1 MRVISLLASGTE
13 IIYAL
18 GQGHCLVGRSHECDN
33 PPEAA
38 ALPMCSIPAF
48 DTTVSSGAIDAEVR
62 RRLRTGEPL
71 YHIYTELIKQLKPD
85 LIISQA
91 HCQVCAVTP
100 DDVHRAGC
108 RMPAQV
114 LGLSVGS
121 LAGIYDGVRQIAK
134 ALAVPA
140 QGDLLV
146 KQMASRI
153 DAVTAA
159 VAGRAAPSVVLLEWT
174 EPIFAMGNWGPELI
188 EAAGGRPLLG
198 AKAEH
203 SAAIEWAA
211 VVQANPDVLIIAP
224 CGFDLPRTRSELP
237 RLRSLP
243 HWQELNAVRAGRVFL
258 ADGNRYFNRSGT
270 TVVETVEMLA
280 NILHSPIEGVPAHA
294 DAWCTKRIE
303 GRGNCISRSGVLF
316 E

>member
-1 MRVISLLASGTE
+1 MRVVSLLASGTE
-13 IIYAL
+13 IVCAL
-18 GQGHCLVGRSHECDN
+18 GLRACLVGRSHECDN
-33 PPEAA
+33 PPEVA
-38 ALPMCSIPAF
+38 ALPACSSPAF
-48 DTTVSSGAIDAEVR
+48 ETTASSGAIDAEVR
-62 RRLRTGEPL
+62 RRLGTGEPL
-71 YHIYTELIKQLKPD
+71 YYIHSDLIEQLNPD

-108 RMPAQV
+108 GMPAQV
-114 LGLSVGS
+114 LGLSIGS

-134 ALAVPA
+134 ALEVPA
-140 QGDLLV
+140 QGELVV
-146 KQMASRI
+146 KQMAGRI

-159 VAGRAAPSVVLLEWT
+159 VARRAVPSVVLLEWT
-174 EPIFAMGNWGPELI
+174 DPIFAMGNWGPELI

-198 AKAEH
+198 AKGQH

-243 HWQELNAVRAGRVFL
+243 HWSELRAVRTGRVVL

-280 NILHSPIEGVPAHA
+280 NILHGPVPGVPAHA
-294 DAWCTKRIE
+294 DAWCWCSASSHGADAK
-303 GRGNCISRSGVLF
+303 
-316 E
+316 